1 MGAQKI
7 GFDGWVLDPDSG
19 DLERAGTRIR
29 LQEQPL
35 QVLLELIDSRGGV
48 VTREQLISKLWPK
61 GIVDFDT
68 GLNTAIRKLRVALG
82 DTADTPRYIETL
94 PRRGTDLS
102 QLLSQTRHVNP
113 NRRLNR
119 TLNRLL
125 ACDLAMYSLHGI
137 WRTRP
142 VRRRFRLERVTAAIS
157 HS

>member
-1 MGAQKI
+1 MRRRHSMARRWVLAGLVLVRGGTEVGAQKI

-35 QVLLELIDSRGGV
+35 RVLMELIDSRGGV

-68 GLNTAIRKLRVALG
+68 GLNTAIRKLRGALG

-94 PRRGTDLS
+94 PRRGYRFIAALEL
-102 QLLSQTRHVNP
+102 QPAREPEPQAQPKPEFAEGV
-113 NRRLNR
+113 
-119 TLNRLL
+119 
-125 ACDLAMYSLHGI
+125 
-137 WRTRP
+137 RP
-142 VRRRFRLERVTAAIS
+142 PDA
-157 HS
+157 